1 MEYLAGDYDGCNDRE
16 RLWECKA
23 NAYKNWEFSNVDGH
37 LYPPVV
43 IQFEP
48 KDTFAFWNDTS
59 GIYIEETA
67 TWVIAD
73 DTLVERF

>member
-1 MEYLAGDYDGCNDRE
+1 MYITSTNLCKSCDEMEYLAGDYDGCNDRE

-48 KDTFAFWNDTS
+48 KDTFAF
-59 GIYIEETA
+59 
-67 TWVIAD
+67 
-73 DTLVERF
+73 